1 MKYWQWWIDKDV
13 FIGITATG
21 GDADTNVAF
30 KNHAPFTKW
39 ITHISDKHI
48 DTADNINIMMPMY
61 SLIEYSDNYSDTSRS
76 LWHFKRNESSIT
88 NAGNAD
94 NVTTNKSKSFKY
106 KSDTLGKSSCV
117 GNNGVLKDAKR
128 RCST

>member
-1 MKYWQWWIDKDV
+1 
-13 FIGITATG
+13 
-21 GDADTNVAF
+21 
-30 KNHAPFTKW
+30 
-39 ITHISDKHI
+39 
-48 DTADNINIMMPMY
+48 MMAMY

-94 NVTTNKSKSFKY
+94 NVTTDKSKSFKY

-117 GNNGVLKDAKR
+117 GNNRVLKDVPLKNL
-128 RCST
+128 SKP